1 MLTLHPVS
9 AGRRVSLSRVFT
21 GLPSQTESV
30 GDVLERLGRSSAE
43 RRLFKQI
50 YKLDRSPVFGPGESL
65 EAILTETA
73 AKALGGEPTDLILY
87 GHTMGGQQLSYL
99 PGFADRLR
107 TALGLPGT
115 QILGVSQIACTAVLR
130 SIDLAARYLS
140 TRDRG
145 VPVLILGGDQASID
159 DSVRLMLGVTV
170 LGDAVIGLTVTSGD
184 GGRYRYLG
192 GASLRDSRFFRSN
205 RMQPEEFRRFATVSC
220 AHMLATAEAAV
231 AVAGMSL
238 SGLRWLMPHHNNALF
253 WHSFSKA
260 ADFDSKRIHLD
271 LLPKLG
277 HTFGVDALLALNH
290 ADGEGLLEPGD
301 RVLLTSI
308 GQGAY
313 FQAAVVEVM
322 DVP

>member
-107 TALGLPGT
+107 AALGLPGT
-115 QILGVSQIACTAVLR
+115 Q
-130 SIDLAARYLS
+130 
-140 TRDRG
+140 
-145 VPVLILGGDQASID
+145 
-159 DSVRLMLGVTV
+159 
-170 LGDAVIGLTVTSGD
+170 
-184 GGRYRYLG
+184 
-192 GASLRDSRFFRSN
+192 
-205 RMQPEEFRRFATVSC
+205 
-220 AHMLATAEAAV
+220 
-231 AVAGMSL
+231 
-238 SGLRWLMPHHNNALF
+238 
-253 WHSFSKA
+253 KA
-260 ADFDSKRIHLD
+260 W
-271 LLPKLG
+271 PW
-277 HTFGVDALLALNH
+277 
-290 ADGEGLLEPGD
+290 
-301 RVLLTSI
+301 
-308 GQGAY
+308 
-313 FQAAVVEVM
+313 
-322 DVP
+322 